1 MGWLFGILYLLVL
14 LFLVAMLVRMGF
26 DWVSHFARDW
36 KPRGLALIV
45 AEIVYTPT
53 DPPLRA
59 LRRLIPPLRI
69 GGIALDVGF
78 LILLFACWILLALLA
93 GLASM

>member
-1 MGWLFGILYLLVL
+1 MGWLFGILYILVL

-26 DWVSHFARDW
+26 DWVTYFARDW
-36 KPRGLALIV
+36 KPRGLALVV

-59 LRRLIPPLRI
+59 LRRLIPPLRL

-78 LILLFACWILLALLA
+78 IILLFGCWILLAILST
-93 GLASM
+93 LASM

>member
-1 MGWLFGILYLLVL
+1 MGWIFGLLYLVVL
-14 LFLVAMLVRMGF
+14 LYLVALLVRMGF
-26 DWVSHFARDW
+26 DWVTYFARDW

-53 DPPLRA
+53 DPPLKA
-59 LRRLIPPLRI
+59 LRRLIPPLRL

-78 LILLFACWILLALLA
+78 LIVLVACWILLGVLA
-93 GLASM
+93 RLATM